1 MKSFIQPG
9 VNITVAAPAN
19 VASGEYVAIGSLGG
33 VAAGAADSGADL
45 DLVTEGVF
53 DIAADAQDIFAVGA
67 RVHYNT
73 SAKVAE
79 SAENSNSA
87 ATIAIGVCVEA
98 KGAGQTTVRTRLT
111 QPVTAI

>member
-1 MKSFIQPG
+1 MKNFVQPG
-9 VNITVAAPAN
+9 VNITVPAPAN
-19 VASGEYVAIGSLGG
+19 VASGEYVAIGALGG
-33 VAAGAADSGADL
+33 VAAGAVESGDDL

-53 DIAADAQDIFAVGA
+53 DIAADAQDTFIVGA
-67 RVHYNT
+67 RVYYNT

-98 KGAGQTTVRTRLT
+98 KGAGQTKVRTRLT
-111 QPVTAI
+111 QPVTTI